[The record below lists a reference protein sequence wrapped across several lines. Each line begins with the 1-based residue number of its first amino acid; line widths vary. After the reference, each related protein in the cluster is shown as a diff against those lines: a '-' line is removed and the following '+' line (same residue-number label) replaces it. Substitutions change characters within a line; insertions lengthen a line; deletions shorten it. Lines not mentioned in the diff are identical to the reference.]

1 MAWIS
6 AQFWSRY
13 GPAHY
18 LFPIPGSDK
27 FSSLCEHFLKTIIFS
42 AWDQASAFCLHVI
55 LLSLSFPKFWFL
67 NSFGHYILKRC
78 ASDGPMDLAVASF
91 LLNFFQ
97 LFFFFFFFFFFYTL
111 QESQIYMP
119 RITFRKK
126 I

>member
-42 AWDQASAFCLHVI
+42 AWDQASAFCFSKNETLGK
-55 LLSLSFPKFWFL
+55 LLVDNCL
-67 NSFGHYILKRC
+67 NNLIVKRTDTMVSIAC
-78 ASDGPMDLAVASF
+78 SF
-91 LLNFFQ
+91 LPARAVTVP
-97 LFFFFFFFFFFYTL
+97 YV
-111 QESQIYMP
+111 SGSIGS
-119 RITFRKK
+119 I
-126 I
+126 